1 MRGGRLVQFLI
12 LLCALLV
19 AITGCDSPSTRN
31 NTYDELK
38 AQLQEGDLLFRR
50 GTGVV
55 GHIVTAMD
63 SEGSFSHVGIIV
75 RHDDSWC
82 VIHAVPHE
90 PDFEGDFDRVKCEA
104 VESFLGRYPNGD
116 YGLYRPAIAADKV
129 AIAVRNAR
137 RLSDKQVRFDHN
149 YDLTDTTELYCTE
162 LIEYVYGLAGVS
174 LSEGRRTEIT
184 FPIMA
189 GSHIMPSDLTKSDL
203 LTPVH

>member
-1 MRGGRLVQFLI
+1 MVHILI
-12 LLCALLV
+12 VLWVGLFF
-19 AITGCDSPSTRN
+19 ITGCDTPSTRN
-31 NTYDELK
+31 NIYDELK
-38 AQLQEGDLLFRR
+38 SQLREGDLLFRR

-63 SEGSFSHVGIIV
+63 SEGCFSHVGIVV
-75 RHDDSWC
+75 RCDDEWC

-104 VESFLGRYPNGD
+104 VECFLGRYPNGD
-116 YGLYRPAIAADKV
+116 YGLYRTTIAPDKV

-149 YDLTDTTELYCTE
+149 YDLADTTELYCTE
-162 LIEYVYGLAGVS
+162 LIEYVYGLAGVT

-184 FPIMA
+184 FPIME
-189 GSHIMPSDLTKSDL
+189 GSHIMPSDLTKSSL
-203 LTPVH
+203 LKPL

>member
-1 MRGGRLVQFLI
+1 MRSRRLVHILI
-12 LLCALLV
+12 VLWVGLFF
-19 AITGCDSPSTRN
+19 ITGCDTPSTRN
-31 NTYDELK
+31 NIYDELK
-38 AQLQEGDLLFRR
+38 SQLREGDLLFRR

-63 SEGSFSHVGIIV
+63 SEGSFSHVGIVV
-75 RHDDSWC
+75 RGDDEWC

-116 YGLYRPAIAADKV
+116 YGLYRTTIAPDKV

-149 YDLTDTTELYCTE
+149 YDLADTTELYCTE
-162 LIEYVYGLAGVS
+162 LIEYVYGLAGVT

-184 FPIMA
+184 FPIME
-189 GSHIMPSDLTKSDL
+189 GSHIMPSDLTKSSL
-203 LTPVH
+203 LKPL